1 MTAAGFETSSRL
13 ARAALLIG
21 KGEAAGYHLEAS
33 PEGQL
38 SRREEPVSFNFGFD
52 FRARAYTAQAVT
64 VGDTLRLSFFG
75 DFGLLP
81 YSQESRTR
89 RAEILALLPHL
100 KAVGLIWE
108 ITRTQALRVGGI
120 LELKGVMAPRE
131 ILAAVIES
139 LVLARESLD
148 AISAI
153 AYTPQKTPTRSARQ
167 SPS

>member
-1 MTAAGFETSSRL
+1 MTAAGFDSSSRI
-13 ARAALLIG
+13 ARAAALIG
-21 KGEAAGYHLEAS
+21 EGEAAGYHLEAS
-33 PEGQL
+33 PEGHL
-38 SRREEPVSFNFGFD
+38 ARREEPVSFNFGFN

-64 VGDTLRLSFFG
+64 EGDTLRLSFSA

-81 YSQESRTR
+81 YSHENRTR
-89 RAEILALLPHL
+89 RAEILALLPRL
-100 KAVGLIWE
+100 KAAGLTWD
-108 ITRTQALRVGGI
+108 ITRTQAVRVGGA

-153 AYTPQKTPTRSARQ
+153 AYVPQKASGRPAQR
-167 SPS
+167 PSG